1 MNALL
6 SRVMRFARSPA
17 GRRFASQAMR
27 YARSPEGKAR
37 IAQTRERLAQR
48 RRPGSG
54 RRLP

>member
-6 SRVMRFARSPA
+6 SRVARFARSPA
-17 GRRFASQAMR
+17 GRRLASQAMR

-37 IAQTRERLAQR
+37 ITQTRERLAQR
-48 RRPGSG
+48 RRAGSG

>member
-6 SRVMRFARSPA
+6 SRLFRFARTPA
-17 GRRFASQAMR
+17 GRRAVDQAMR

-37 IAQTRERLAQR
+37 IQQVRQRVAQR

-54 RRLP
+54 RPLP